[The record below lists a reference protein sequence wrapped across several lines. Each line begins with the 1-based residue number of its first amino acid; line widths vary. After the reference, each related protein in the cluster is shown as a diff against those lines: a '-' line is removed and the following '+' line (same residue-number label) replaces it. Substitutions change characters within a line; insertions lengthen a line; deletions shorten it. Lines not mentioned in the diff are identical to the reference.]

1 MPGLPLV
8 KTGRAGYSDPVKRLP
23 ASMPASMPALLVPIL
38 VSLVA
43 LGGCGDDAAEV
54 AEPGSGSA
62 SEEVTLGE
70 CEELLPGSVLDTLGW
85 AGGTPSVDLGRCVLT
100 IDDGSNISVVR
111 RPTPGAAEGEL
122 EARCDDVGAEE
133 VDWYAGAAGQ
143 CGTVGPDGTST
154 GVLLVLV
161 DDATLVEARVDP
173 RADTDPDRVQQ
184 GLVEIV
190 SAYAAGG

>member
-1 MPGLPLV
+1 MRRWWFGTGATGYPPLV
-8 KTGRAGYSDPVKRLP
+8 KRNLAPVPFLVH
-23 ASMPASMPALLVPIL
+23 AL
-38 VSLVA
+38 A
-43 LGGCGDDAAEV
+43 GCGGDASEV
-54 AEPGSGSA
+54 DHAGTGSA
-62 SEEVTLGE
+62 SSQVTLQD
-70 CEELLPGSVLDTLGW
+70 CERLLPTSVLDTLGW
-85 AGGTPSVDLGRCVLT
+85 SGATPSVDLGRCVLT
-100 IDDGSNISVVR
+100 TDDGSNISAVL

-122 EARCDDVGAEE
+122 EARCAEVRAEE

-143 CGTVGPDGTST
+143 CGTVGPGGTST

-190 SAYAAGG
+190 SAYASGG